1 MFSFDD
7 RYIQFPWAKTQGAA
21 AAVAAAALSCGDGA
35 PCAEVEAEVVDD
47 ASCAADVDVVVGVD
61 LEGVDGVGAGDN
73 TAGDILEAARDV
85 HDIQDTMD
93 GHMLHEDCEWEE
105 EGDTSDRRGEMA
117 AVQVD
122 IQSEIGEEA
131 LGLEL
136 VVEIRE
142 HRLEQAREVDSVPSL
157 DSEMLARFPME

>member
-21 AAVAAAALSCGDGA
+21 AAVAAAAALSYGDGA

-47 ASCAADVDVVVGVD
+47 ASCAADVDVVVGGD
-61 LEGVDGVGAGDN
+61 LEDVDGAGDN
-73 TAGDILEAARDV
+73 TVGDILEAARDV

-93 GHMLHEDCEWEE
+93 GHMLHEDCEWVE

-136 VVEIRE
+136 VVEILE
-142 HRLEQAREVDSVPSL
+142 HPLEQAREVDSVPSL